1 MDAIPETL
9 ISTLFMD
16 LRFRE
21 LLANL
26 HCDPN
31 YPENQMYNKSIK
43 EILWKY
49 LEIIN
54 GIL

>member
-31 YPENQMYNKSIK
+31 ILKIK
-43 EILWKY
+43 CTIKASKKY
-49 LEIIN
+49 YGNI
-54 GIL
+54 